1 MIIVMKKWMKH
12 RGSVVFFFVVW
23 LLLVMSFVGNFFGTG
38 LWDGWFDGF
47 QKDSSAIIEKT
58 VYCKKTTNYKGPLI
72 VAVNSDYNKVMTGQ
86 DCDMAK
92 MKPYAPQYGAQARII
107 TEFASSDASRV
118 PTYLKKVSMLLA
130 LLTAL
135 IMAAIAQKTRKLFG
149 LIPASVFV
157 AMVVI
162 SPWIVGYAR
171 NIYWIEPL
179 MIAPFAIAFVGYQ
192 YFKNSKRLWLF
203 YAIELLVIF
212 LKLLNGY
219 EYVSTIAISVLVPIV
234 FFELVDKKTKI
245 INLWKQAA
253 IVLTVTIIAFVGAY
267 WMNFSALA
275 SYYGSSERAVEVINA
290 RASERGIAGIR
301 SMRLHAINNLK
312 TLRPETYNFINQITN
327 LDDLANNNGRTYKYI
342 LLNAL
347 NYLLLPAI
355 ILPVHIGGMFGEVIQ
370 SVTFWIAI
378 GYLIIFNTRKCI
390 QKKYHRSLL
399 WSMHLSVAGALSWLI
414 LMPGHALPHAH
425 INGVVF
431 CMPLLLFVYMLV
443 GLWIGYIVKQK
454 DTSNE

>member
-1 MIIVMKKWMKH
+1 
-12 RGSVVFFFVVW
+12 
-23 LLLVMSFVGNFFGTG
+23 
-38 LWDGWFDGF
+38 
-47 QKDSSAIIEKT
+47 
-58 VYCKKTTNYKGPLI
+58 
-72 VAVNSDYNKVMTGQ
+72 
-86 DCDMAK
+86 
-92 MKPYAPQYGAQARII
+92 MKPYAPQYGTQARNI
-107 TEFASSDASRV
+107 TEFAPSDASRV
-118 PTYLKKVSMLLA
+118 PTYLKKVSMFLS

-327 LDDLANNNGRTYKYI
+327 LDDLANNNGRTYKYV

-370 SVTFWIAI
+370 SVTFWIVI
-378 GYLIIFNTRKCI
+378 GYLIVFITRKCI

-414 LMPGHALPHAH
+414 LMPGHSIEL
-425 INGVVF
+425 
-431 CMPLLLFVYMLV
+431 
-443 GLWIGYIVKQK
+443 
-454 DTSNE
+454 